1 MFVRYLASISA
12 LICVVGLILA
22 LVLFYDPI
30 RAKWMGTKNSSTA
43 TTVKTVIEVGPQPV
57 AGKIY
62 PHLNAYVRF
71 QTGNKGT
78 QEFSYQLRM
87 LEDFK
92 FATENP
98 QSLWLETMRP
108 DWPQHPDVS
117 PIIGNSCLEPHRG
130 EALTNDKDLALAYSN
145 YVVCRVV
152 AEKPDG
158 FDGIYDQDASPK
170 AVIGLLWGAPNHQPV
185 SLSRERCTAEARIW
199 ATTIAHPDDKFILC
213 VMVVDAAEGVV
224 ESYAYELSSDYV
236 FTLPQNES
244 EMTSRWRRNPTKQRA
259 SANLQTYLQIQDWI
273 KNDSGR
279 EQALRESGPGILS
292 AASETRPSRDFSFIG
307 GAISDQ
313 MITLTIEVR
322 RPNEFRTW
330 TGNMAARKA
339 ASWLRK
345 PLCNSEH
352 GAALLA
358 YQQNV
363 TSFRATFVKPDQS
376 PLRETWLPPMLCI

>member
-1 MFVRYLASISA
+1 MFVRFSASISA

-22 LVLFYDPI
+22 LVLLFDPI
-30 RAKWMGTKNSSTA
+30 RTKWMDADSSSSA
-43 TTVKTVIEVGPQPV
+43 TTARTVIEIGPQPV
-57 AGKIY
+57 TGKVD

-71 QTGNKGT
+71 QTSHNES

-92 FATENP
+92 FAGENP
-98 QSLWLETMRP
+98 QTLWLETMRP

-130 EALTNDKDLALAYSN
+130 EALTNDKNLALAYSN

-158 FDGIYDQDASPK
+158 FDGVYDQDAFPK
-170 AVIGLLWGAPNHQPV
+170 AVIGLLWSVPNHQPV

-199 ATTIAHPDDKFILC
+199 ATTIAQPDDRFILC
-213 VMVVDAAEGVV
+213 VMVVDAKEGVV
-224 ESYAYELSSDYV
+224 DSYAYELSSDYV
-236 FTLPQNES
+236 FALPQNES
-244 EMTSRWRRNPTKQRA
+244 EMTSRWRRNPTKRRA

-279 EQALRESGPGILS
+279 ERALKESGPGILTAVS
-292 AASETRPSRDFSFIG
+292 QTRPSRDFSFVEGI
-307 GAISDQ
+307 ISDQ
-313 MITLTIEVR
+313 MIVLTIEVQ
-322 RPNEFRTW
+322 RPNEFRAW
-330 TGNMAARKA
+330 AGNTAARKA
-339 ASWLRK
+339 ANWLRG

-363 TSFRATFVKPDQS
+363 TSFRVTFVKPDQS